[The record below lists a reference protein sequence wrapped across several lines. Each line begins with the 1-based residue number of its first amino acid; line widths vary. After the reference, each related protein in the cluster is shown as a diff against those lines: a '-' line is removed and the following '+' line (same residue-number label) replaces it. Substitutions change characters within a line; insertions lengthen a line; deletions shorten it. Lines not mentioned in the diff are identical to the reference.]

1 MPIETRHDAERLQ
14 RLLPLAITLIVSIL
28 SLGLGHYLLL
38 TRHPDLCSEARFPRQ
53 VLLFIL
59 TTIAVICLV
68 IAAPLAEGTS
78 TSVLSIIGLGFSA
91 VIAFSSTSFV
101 TNFMAAITLRVTKP
115 FNVGDFVTVGEHFGK
130 VSERGL
136 FDTEIQTESREL
148 ISIPNS
154 VLILS
159 PITVARGT
167 GVIVSTNLSLGYDVH
182 HTRVEP
188 LLLAAAHAAGL
199 DDPYVHILGLNDFS
213 VSYRV
218 SGLLQEVKT
227 LLTCR
232 SRLNACV
239 LDSLHGHGIDIVSPT
254 TARHISVSND
264 SPQIPH
270 ELPTKAARKQTV
282 AEDVAFEKANRA
294 QAMEAAQTKVAAE
307 ISALNARLDVTQG
320 IDDDDIKRA
329 QTLLLRLEKA
339 LAIFAN
345 RPEEGIS

>member
-68 IAAPLAEGTS
+68 IAAPLAEGTN
-78 TSVLSIIGLGFSA
+78 TSVLSIIGLDFSA

-115 FNVGDFVTVGEHFGK
+115 FNVGNFVTVGEHFGK

-154 VLILS
+154 VLILT

-167 GVIVSTNLSLGYDVH
+167 GVIVSG
-182 HTRVEP
+182 
-188 LLLAAAHAAGL
+188 LLL
-199 DDPYVHILGLNDFS
+199 
-213 VSYRV
+213 
-218 SGLLQEVKT
+218 EVKT

-254 TARHISVSND
+254 TARHISVSNG

-270 ELPTKAARKQTV
+270 ELPTKAASK
-282 AEDVAFEKANRA
+282 
-294 QAMEAAQTKVAAE
+294 
-307 ISALNARLDVTQG
+307 
-320 IDDDDIKRA
+320 
-329 QTLLLRLEKA
+329 QTLLLRLKKT

-345 RPEEGIS
+345 RREEGISQRTF